1 MLRNAQAMCLLDM
14 CYQGFITQPFL
25 TRPAFGPLQQVIRSE
40 QRSYYSRIGLSDLLR
55 KKTKDPLVKE
65 QTKSSVIDL
74 AVTRSIAKTQGASSM
89 YQDRINDRLQYYKV
103 SDRGLARTN
112 DPNGLDN
119 AI

>member
-14 CYQGFITQPFL
+14 CYQGYITQPFL

-55 KKTKDPLVKE
+55 KKVRDPLVRA

-74 AVTRSIAKTQGASSM
+74 AVSRSIAKTQGMSSA
-89 YQDRINDRLQYYKV
+89 YQGRVNDSLQYYRV
-103 SDRGLARTN
+103 SDKGLMRTA